1 MATRPIRSTIERP
14 VLIACPIDAMSVL
27 NGTDHYRL
35 QCYLGP
41 EKNCA
46 LWNGMMAPSPPH
58 AALMKIIRDQTTL
71 RKRPSRWVK

>member
-35 QCYLGP
+35 QCYLWP
-41 EKNCA
+41 EKNCV
-46 LWNGMMAPSPPH
+46 LWNGMMAPSPPRRSADEDYPRPDH
-58 AALMKIIRDQTTL
+58 AQKEA
-71 RKRPSRWVK
+71 V